1 MKKLPLLLVAM
12 CCLGIRSEVLALDVN
27 KEFGKPTNEEMTM
40 TVYENDPDAD
50 AVVLYSNTSTRFQ
63 QDGEN
68 IAILYA
74 VKERIKILKP
84 EGVKQGD
91 VTVVYYDPE
100 KSISKERVSNIK
112 AFAYNIEN
120 GKVVRTKMTNDLKT
134 TERINEK
141 FSQVKFSIPNVKVGT
156 VIEYEYRRYSDYYS
170 TIDDWIA
177 QREDMPVAF
186 TEYSV
191 EIPSCFGF
199 NIELSGMVKL
209 QQSVDLSNFT
219 YATSK
224 GSVTFRSGINKFFGQ
239 NLPRVPED
247 DWVYCEE
254 DFVTKVVHDLNWV
267 EFPGTSR
274 KSYTA
279 NWEKVDSVLMSN
291 DDFGKYYKMHNPLET
306 EQAALDLPDSLS
318 VMECTRRLR
327 ELLMKNFGWN
337 NKYGIYGTSEKKL
350 QKERTAN
357 SATLNFA
364 LMSMLRDAN
373 ITAYPVVMSRRSRGR
388 LPYTHASG
396 ESLNTMVLQ
405 VIKEDNKPFYVDA
418 TASGYPMGTL
428 PSDLLAERARAI
440 RDFNSAE
447 WVNLSHIC
455 TSRSVSTVRAKLS
468 ADGTLAGKQTLVH
481 HGISS
486 AEFRHRYHAAKDS
499 TAFVQGM
506 ATSNNVEITE
516 YDATGIPGD
525 GDEIK
530 EELSFTRTVD
540 TDGEHIYLN
549 PFLFVNMTSPFK
561 AEERLLPVE
570 YPYPSQERQTI
581 QISLPEGY
589 EVEELPQSLQV
600 SLPDDDIVCRV
611 KISLSVDQLLISIN
625 YRRKATFLPK
635 DYYPALRD
643 FWAKLE
649 AKCNEMIVLKKVD
662 GSV

>member
-12 CCLGIRSEVLALDVN
+12 CCLGIRSEALALEVN

-254 DFVTKVVHDLNWV
+254 DFVTKVVHDLNWI
-267 EFPGTSR
+267 EFPGSSR

-291 DDFGKYYKMHNPLET
+291 DDFGKYYKMHNPLEA
-306 EQAALDLPDSLS
+306 EQAAMGLPDSLS
-318 VMECTRRLR
+318 VMERTRRLR

-337 NKYGIYGTSEKKL
+337 NNYGIYGISERKL
-350 QKERTAN
+350 QKELTAN

-405 VIKEDNKPFYVDA
+405 VLKEDNKPFYVDA
-418 TASGYPMGTL
+418 TCSGFPMGTL
-428 PSDLLAERARAI
+428 PSDLLAERARVI

-506 ATSNNVEITE
+506 ATSSNVEITE
-516 YDATGIPGD
+516 YNATGIPGD

-649 AKCNEMIVLKKVD
+649 AKCNEMIVLKKAD

>member
-12 CCLGIRSEVLALDVN
+12 CCLGIRSEALALEVN

-199 NIELSGMVKL
+199 NIELSGMVTL
-209 QQSVDLSNFT
+209 QQSVDQSNFT
-219 YATSK
+219 YSTPK
-224 GSVTFRSGINKFFGQ
+224 GSITFRSGINKFFGQ

-306 EQAALDLPDSLS
+306 EQVALDLPDSLS

-455 TSRSVSTVRAKLS
+455 TGRLVSTVRAKLS

-499 TAFVQGM
+499 TAFLQEL
-506 ATSNNVEITE
+506 ATSSNVEITE
-516 YDATGIPGD
+516 YNATGIPGD

-649 AKCNEMIVLKKVD
+649 AKCNEMIVLKKAD

>member
-611 KISLSVDQLLISIN
+611 KISLSVDQLLIGIN

-635 DYYPALRD
+635 ECYPALRD